1 MVQNLR
7 AGKMDQKSLEQ
18 ALIQISK
25 SIKLFCEL
33 LSQCFYKLLEADV
46 VEDKYK
52 NYMGRADYRSVYF
65 CDKKL
70 GRTNPVN
77 G

>member
-1 MVQNLR
+1 VLQNLR
-7 AGKMDQKSLEQ
+7 AGKIDQKSLEQ
-18 ALIQISK
+18 TLIQISK

-46 VEDKYK
+46 IEDKYK
-52 NYMGRADYRSVYF
+52 SYMGRADNRSVYF

-70 GRTNPVN
+70 GRTNPAN